1 MTTRLPA
8 TALRVAAI
16 AAASGGLALVLG
28 AGPWRSVGAV
38 VLAGAVSV
46 WLGRRRRVAAGRTRQ
61 RALTA
66 VLPDAVDLLAATVDG
81 GAAPD
86 VALARVA
93 EFVDEPLRSVLQ
105 AAAAA
110 AADAGAGPG
119 LGARLCALDPAL
131 RPLGSLLQQSEELG
145 VPIAGAL
152 RLLAHD
158 ARARA
163 RAAAR
168 EQAAA
173 AAPKLLLVVGGL
185 LAPASL
191 LIVIGGQVLVLRDLA
206 GTVLS

>member
-1 MTTRLPA
+1 MRLPA
-8 TALRVAAI
+8 AALRVAAVV
-16 AAASGGLALVLG
+16 AASGGLALAVGVGPLRSAG
-28 AGPWRSVGAV
+28 AL
-38 VLAGAVSV
+38 VLAGAASV
-46 WLGRRRRVAAGRTRQ
+46 WLGRRRRAAAERARR

-93 EFVDEPLRSVLQ
+93 EFVDEPLRSVLR

-110 AADAGAGPG
+110 EAGAGPG

-158 ARARA
+158 ARTRA

-191 LIVIGGQVLVLRDLA
+191 LIVIGGQVLVLRELA
-206 GTVLS
+206 GTVLI

>member
-1 MTTRLPA
+1 VTTRLPA

-16 AAASGGLALVLG
+16 AAASGGLALALG
-28 AGPWRSVGAV
+28 AGPLRSVGAV
-38 VLAGAVSV
+38 VLTGAASV

-93 EFVDEPLRSVLQ
+93 EFVDEPLRSVLR
-105 AAAAA
+105 AAA

-119 LGARLCALDPAL
+119 LGTRLCALDPAL

-191 LIVIGGQVLVLRDLA
+191 LIVIGGQVLVLRELA

>member
-1 MTTRLPA
+1 MRLPA
-8 TALRVAAI
+8 AALRVAAVV
-16 AAASGGLALVLG
+16 AASGGLALAVGVGPLRSAG
-28 AGPWRSVGAV
+28 AL
-38 VLAGAVSV
+38 VLAGAASV
-46 WLGRRRRVAAGRTRQ
+46 WLGRRRRAAAERARR

-93 EFVDEPLRSVLQ
+93 EFVDEPLRSVLR

-110 AADAGAGPG
+110 EAGAGPG

-191 LIVIGGQVLVLRDLA
+191 LIVIGGQVLVLRELA
-206 GTVLS
+206 GTVLT